1 LGIAPLVARHYRYQ
15 FLFSFLIWTL
25 ALAIFILCGSFLP
38 VSRFTD
44 TLQLNYFKPKD
55 RLNSF
60 KTCRVLKVVYVFIP
74 KLDLTLD
81 VVVLFVLAVV
91 SIIGAIYFVML
102 YIVANVPYS
111 FIIARAF
118 IVISILMV
126 GTRVT
131 YVDPL

>member
-1 LGIAPLVARHYRYQ
+1 
-15 FLFSFLIWTL
+15 
-25 ALAIFILCGSFLP
+25 
-38 VSRFTD
+38 
-44 TLQLNYFKPKD
+44 
-55 RLNSF
+55 
-60 KTCRVLKVVYVFIP
+60 LKVVYVFIP